1 MTLFSLRFNKSFK
14 TTLVSERFGALV
26 YILEKEKILFIA
38 PTNSLMLAVIS
49 LLIKS
54 SISLE
59 IFTPSEYK
67 LLNSSIFF
75 ETIFF

>member
-1 MTLFSLRFNKSFK
+1 MTLD
-14 TTLVSERFGALV
+14 SERFGALV

-59 IFTPSEYK
+59 IITPSEYK

-75 ETIFF
+75 ETIFFLSS